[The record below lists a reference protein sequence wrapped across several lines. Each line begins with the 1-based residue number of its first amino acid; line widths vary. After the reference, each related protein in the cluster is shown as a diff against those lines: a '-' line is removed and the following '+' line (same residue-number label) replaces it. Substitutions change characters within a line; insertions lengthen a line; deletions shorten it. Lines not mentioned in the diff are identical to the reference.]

1 MLGIEFL
8 PLENGHYIPLIGPR
22 SLLLYSEEIHPGYT
36 FRVHVYTSSQVEQ
49 RDTTI
54 RIPSLP
60 SFIIVTLVKSALWY
74 YVFFFFFFF
83 CFFFFFFF
91 FFLKISNFP
100 LYGETKTLIYLEKN
114 DRRTNQGEIWES
126 RVVVQNML
134 GTLFGL
140 VAFKV
145 ILRASSAVMIFPKI
159 QFKKSTTST
168 NQGRN
173 LSSFF

>member
-74 YVFFFFFFF
+74 YVFFFFFFSSS
-83 CFFFFFFF
+83 FFFFFFKD
-91 FFLKISNFP
+91 LQP
-100 LYGETKTLIYLEKN
+100 TLTKFYLNGRQK
-114 DRRTNQGEIWES
+114 S
-126 RVVVQNML
+126 YSML
-134 GTLFGL
+134 AWPVFHL
-140 VAFKV
+140 V
-145 ILRASSAVMIFPKI
+145 S
-159 QFKKSTTST
+159 
-168 NQGRN
+168 
-173 LSSFF
+173 